1 MHSVTKK
8 KIHWL
13 SGGKE
18 EIFKVMS
25 QFISEGNLEEQYGG
39 KNTYKIT
46 KSSQKDY

>member
-1 MHSVTKK
+1 MQSVTKK

-18 EIFKVMS
+18 AIFEVLS
-25 QFISEGNLEEQYGG
+25 QFISEDQLEEQYGG

-46 KSSQKDY
+46 KKENLQ